1 MSITI
6 AARKAK
12 GRKLQNWVAQQI
24 SKLLR
29 IPCGKDKDIQGR
41 EMGQSGTDVKLYGKA
56 LKLFPF
62 AVECKWQETW
72 SIPAW
77 IKQAKENQL
86 EGTDWLLFCKRN
98 REKQIVILDAEV
110 FFGLFKNLLEGSD

>member
-1 MSITI
+1 MTITI

-12 GRKLQNWVAQQI
+12 ARRLQNWVAEKI
-24 SKLLR
+24 SKLLK
-29 IPCGKDKDIQGR
+29 IPWGKDKEIQGR
-41 EMGQSGTDVKLYGKA
+41 EMGQSGVDVKLYGKA
-56 LKLFPF
+56 LELFPF

-86 EGTDWLLFCKRN
+86 EGTDWLLVCKKN
-98 REKQIVILDAEV
+98 REDPIIIMDADA
-110 FFGLFKNLLEGSD
+110 FFNLYNKMLKGSD